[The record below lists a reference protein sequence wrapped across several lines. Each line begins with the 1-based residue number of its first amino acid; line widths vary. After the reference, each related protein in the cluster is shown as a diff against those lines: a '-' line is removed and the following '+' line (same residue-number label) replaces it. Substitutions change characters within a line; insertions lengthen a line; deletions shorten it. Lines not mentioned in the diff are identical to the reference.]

1 MTGRGPRPQPCS
13 SAWETSCFPSFIRKN
28 NKQWHYMG
36 NICIIHQYSPLDSPG
51 FRCSHFENKILPFYS
66 CWLLFFLARL
76 FAFAL
81 PVIYFL
87 HSLLIPHIC
96 FARKPKMTQRNSA
109 AYPTKHSTDNTELRK
124 VMRKKT
130 SNTSIKRHFIKVIK
144 RLI

>member
-1 MTGRGPRPQPCS
+1 MGHGPSPAALLGKPPASQVSSGRTIS
-13 SAWETSCFPSFIRKN
+13 NDITWVIFASFTN
-28 NKQWHYMG
+28 
-36 NICIIHQYSPLDSPG
+36 
-51 FRCSHFENKILPFYS
+51 ILPWTALVSAAPILRTKS
-66 CWLLFFLARL
+66 CHFTVVGFFFFLARL

-87 HSLLIPHIC
+87 PSLLIPHIC
-96 FARKPKMTQRNSA
+96 FARKPKMTQRNKYSA